1 MSTNRNKRQ
10 QIAIYYLAMGY
21 KPSEVANKLNVRR
34 ETISRWQRDDEF
46 ERELKLARMDFLKEL
61 LFKEIRFL
69 DLPQQQFDAFL
80 QNPDVQPYHK
90 AKLALHFMKQYSG
103 KTTLERKLV
112 YKMHEVVFGGEFHI

>member
-69 DLPQQQFDAFL
+69 DLAQQQFDAFL

-112 YKMHEVVFGGEFHI
+112 YKMHDVVFGGEFHI

>member
-46 ERELKLARMDFLKEL
+46 GRELKLARMDFLKEL

-69 DLPQQQFDAFL
+69 DLAQQQFDAFL

-90 AKLALHFMKQYSG
+90 AKLALRSMQQYSG

>member
-46 ERELKLARMDFLKEL
+46 GRELKLARMDFLKEL

-69 DLPQQQFDAFL
+69 DLAQQQFDAFL

-90 AKLALHFMKQYSG
+90 AKLALQFMKQYSG

>member
-46 ERELKLARMDFLKEL
+46 GRELKLARMDFLKEL

-69 DLPQQQFDAFL
+69 DLAQQQFDAFL

-90 AKLALHFMKQYSG
+90 AKLALRFMKQYSG

>member
-69 DLPQQQFDAFL
+69 DLAQQQFDAFL

>member
-69 DLPQQQFDAFL
+69 DLAQQQFDAFL
-80 QNPDVQPYHK
+80 QNSDVQPYHK

-112 YKMHEVVFGGEFHI
+112 YKMHDVVFGGEFHI

>member
-1 MSTNRNKRQ
+1 MSTNLNKRQ
-10 QIAIYYLAMGY
+10 QIAIQYLAMGY
-21 KPSEVANKLNVRR
+21 KPSEVANKLKVRR

-46 ERELKLARMDFLKEL
+46 ERELKFARMDFLKEL

-69 DLPQQQFDAFL
+69 DLAQQQFDAFL

-112 YKMHEVVFGGEFHI
+112 YKMHDVVLGGEFHI

>member
-90 AKLALHFMKQYSG
+90 AKLALHFMKQYSE